1 MARPKKNYEDLRIHQ
16 VNIRLTDAELEFSKK
31 QSQLTGLAIAH
42 WLRKSALSKKPLVM
56 KVSPMH
62 RAYYRQLV
70 GLSNN
75 INQIS
80 HKINQGQYTKI
91 HDELKTANEL
101 LRQINQLFLRND
113 SETD

>member
-1 MARPKKNYEDLRIHQ
+1 MARPKKNYEELRLHQ
-16 VNIRLTDAELEFSKK
+16 VNIRLTDVEMEYSKN
-31 QSQLTGLAIAH
+31 QSQLAGLAVAH

-80 HKINQGQYTKI
+80 HNINQGQYTKI
-91 HDELKTANEL
+91 YDELKTVNEL

>member
-1 MARPKKNYEDLRIHQ
+1 MARPKKNYEELRHHQ
-16 VNIRLTDAELEFSKK
+16 VNIRLTDEEMEYSKK
-31 QSQLTGLAIAH
+31 QSQLAGLALGH
-42 WLRKSALSKKPLVM
+42 WLRKCAFSKKPLVM

-91 HDELKTANEL
+91 YDELKTANEL
-101 LRQINQLFLRND
+101 LRQINQLFIRND
-113 SETD
+113 RETD